1 MMFIDWCLI
10 DTLFVSE
17 CWAQLHVR
25 FHLTKLGKNFH
36 WKDDEESP
44 DLGDWA
50 FNPWSWN
57 PLPEEIRWAVKKKKR
72 ERPTEEKG
80 GPVLRRQAK
89 QTSVEM
95 QSAALQI
102 HRALAVA
109 ETWLHKLLLQGP
121 TLGNLGHL
129 SDPFHHL
136 QPSVEPKLLP
146 AKIYLLFSSTE
157 CFNCVSR
164 WVRYLNAHARLG
176 HYWNGRYMSTRC
188 HC

>member
-1 MMFIDWCLI
+1 MTIIDWCLI

-72 ERPTEEKG
+72 ERPTEEKVG
-80 GPVLRRQAK
+80 QDLTSPFWEARPARQAWK
-89 QTSVEM
+89 RGVLLCKYIVHLPWLKLDCTNCCYKGPHSGIWVISLILFITFNPASSPSSCLPRSTSSSAQ
-95 QSAALQI
+95 QSAST
-102 HRALAVA
+102 VF
-109 ETWLHKLLLQGP
+109 P
-121 TLGNLGHL
+121 
-129 SDPFHHL
+129 
-136 QPSVEPKLLP
+136 VEC
-146 AKIYLLFSSTE
+146 AI
-157 CFNCVSR
+157 
-164 WVRYLNAHARLG
+164 
-176 HYWNGRYMSTRC
+176 
-188 HC
+188 